1 MDTMRDNRLRKT
13 STKEV
18 NDDDQTPINV
28 PIISSDSDDEIHVL
42 YPAEHS
48 ETETV
53 EDFATTSDEE
63 SEASTSANSEVE
75 EPPLPRRSGR
85 NRRPPAWLRSGDY
98 INMAQRVST
107 AHTNLHHQRKLVTHV
122 YLSILKYQ
130 TKMFRD
136 LMSHLLGGTMLH

>member
-1 MDTMRDNRLRKT
+1 MCCILQNTAKQRL
-13 STKEV
+13 
-18 NDDDQTPINV
+18 
-28 PIISSDSDDEIHVL
+28 
-42 YPAEHS
+42 
-48 ETETV
+48 
-53 EDFATTSDEE
+53 EDLATTSDEG

-107 AHTNLHHQRKLVTHV
+107 AHNNLHHKRKLVTHV

-136 LMSHLLGGTMLH
+136 LMSHLSDGTMLH